1 MFEYSSALRSVG
13 MTWFFLLL
21 FIHCMI
27 FFYGIWARVMRIMM
41 SNGRV
46 FDYDFQNLFFL
57 FGKLYIGLGRV
68 GLGGRGGI

>member
-1 MFEYSSALRSVG
+1 
-13 MTWFFLLL
+13 
-21 FIHCMI
+21 
-27 FFYGIWARVMRIMM
+27 MRIMM

-57 FGKLYIGLGRV
+57 FGRLYIGLSRV